1 MNTSTR
7 QSRFVTFAPKEIT
20 VWPIKA
26 AGTAKPTVN
35 RRVVADNELQL
46 MARSPHPL
54 NDWPVIG
61 IMVWHGRAA
70 GYPGLLS
77 EWASGRVRLY
87 LTGRS
92 RLFRP
97 TTEAAQE
104 LSKIQRISC
113 DHAQL
118 AIEDRL
124 AKWPERQFVGEIV
137 IRSVE
142 SSLVGHWVTRA
153 VPFCLHKCRYKTE
166 MNHLGSHCTSRRK

>member
-20 VWPIKA
+20 VWPIR

-46 MARSPHPL
+46 MARSPHPP

-61 IMVWHGRAA
+61 IMVWWPRTSSVLSRAVVGMA
-70 GYPGLLS
+70 L
-77 EWASGRVRLY
+77 GRVKLY

-118 AIEDRL
+118 AIEDCL
-124 AKWPERQFVGEIV
+124 AEWPERQFVGEIV
-137 IRSVE
+137 IRSVA